1 MSRKSNLANDM
12 FSLWFHAPMVI
23 AARCEAMAVS
33 ALTGEAQDTT
43 EMTRMI
49 VEKAEASVESAIAL
63 NNALAHQGLAMLNTL
78 SVGGEPRF
86 TARQSEDL
94 ASAALKP
101 FAKRVR
107 SNNRRLNRGK
117 S

>member
-1 MSRKSNLANDM
+1 MPRKNNLANDM
-12 FSLWFHAPMVI
+12 FSLWFHAPMVF
-23 AARCEAMAVS
+23 AARCEAMTAS
-33 ALTGEAQDTT
+33 ALAGEAQDTT
-43 EMTRMI
+43 EMTRMV
-49 VEKAEASVESAIAL
+49 VEKAEASLESAMAL
-63 NNALAHQGLAMLNTL
+63 NTALTRQGLALFRTFSL
-78 SVGGEPRF
+78 GGQPRI
-86 TARQSEDL
+86 TARQGEEI